1 MSVDEVGIQV
11 KQGKYLNGKGFMGS
25 YVFAKKL
32 A

>member
-1 MSVDEVGIQV
+1 MSMDEVGNQV

-25 YVFAKKL
+25 YFFSKKL